1 MTIREIPR
9 EALFGRRPL
18 EDLPNRRQRRAIS
31 AYVRS
36 AEFARTYFLLL
47 NTGKDLA
54 SLLLGGGALPG
65 ADTAIQGN
73 ATAVA
78 ATSLTNTGAAWTS
91 DRYKGHIIF
100 AGPNASGTGSKA
112 WGVILT
118 NSATV
123 ATIDRWYNPDTPGSQ
138 TAATT
143 PNATASYAIGMS
155 GFGAPWISLTE
166 NAGAPAAGDTQ
177 LTGELVVGT
186 SAGLERVMATYAHTG
201 GTATF
206 TLTKAYT
213 LTGGTSRTI
222 QKAMFSNSAV
232 DSANQLALFETA
244 VPSPPVLVTNDQLTI
259 TETVTLS

>member
-9 EALFGRRPL
+9 ELLFGNGSCAPNNRALRR
-18 EDLPNRRQRRAIS
+18 
-31 AYVRS
+31 YVRS
-36 AEFARTYFLLL
+36 ADFQRQAFLLL
-47 NTGKDLA
+47 NIGKDLA
-54 SLLLGGGALPG
+54 SLLLGGGILPG
-65 ADTAIQGN
+65 ADTLLQGN

-78 ATSLTNTGAAWTS
+78 ATSLTNSVAAWTV
-91 DRYKGHIIF
+91 DRYKGHIVF
-100 AGPNASGTGSKA
+100 AGANASGTGAKA
-112 WGVILT
+112 WGVVLSNT
-118 NSATV
+118 ATV
-123 ATIDRWYNPDTPGSQ
+123 LTIDRWYNPDNPSSA

-143 PNATASYAIGMS
+143 PNATAGYTIAMG
-155 GFGAPWISLTE
+155 GFAAPWISLTE

-186 SAGLERVMATYAHTG
+186 SAGLERAMATYAHTG

-222 QKAMFSNSAV
+222 QKCMFSNSAV
-232 DSANQLALFETA
+232 DSANQMALFETA